1 LPSIAD
7 VLSTLLTGYFLKR
20 NDYKIDSNYR
30 WTIITTSSPAP
41 HLCNWFAGLFYI
53 VRLFV
58 YQIEAAQNHRQ
69 KKILQAQYKIMTYR
83 LWYIIMAFCYIGKY
97 FCVLDA
103 VLLT

>member
-1 LPSIAD
+1 
-7 VLSTLLTGYFLKR
+7 
-20 NDYKIDSNYR
+20 
-30 WTIITTSSPAP
+30 
-41 HLCNWFAGLFYI
+41 
-53 VRLFV
+53 V